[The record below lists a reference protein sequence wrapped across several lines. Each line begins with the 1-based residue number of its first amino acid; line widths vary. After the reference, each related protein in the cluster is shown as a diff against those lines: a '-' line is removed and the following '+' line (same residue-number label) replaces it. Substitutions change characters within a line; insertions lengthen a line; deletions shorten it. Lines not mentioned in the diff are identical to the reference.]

1 MNKQHEEWENISLE
15 KLKDALNVRG
25 YEYEKLLGEGSYG
38 VRVVQAKC
46 LTEETKNTSKCP
58 TDKPENTCAIKC
70 LPALS
75 DKWARYR
82 QRELDSLKVNG
93 ISHDNI
99 VKYSRYWTITIDKS
113 QFLFIRME
121 LCQVNLWEFVY
132 NNQIEG
138 AEIIKAQGPTRCYQ
152 QVFPQILK
160 GLVAIH
166 DKMRWVH
173 RDIHP
178 GNILIADP
186 EPKEI
191 GEIRVKIADFGLA
204 RKIPSIIDT
213 SPSLTEAPKME
224 ELSPHVG
231 NKLFRAP
238 ELDTQYYDHTVDLY
252 SAGIVL
258 YFLSRYLAVK
268 GQWTKEIKAFRDGK
282 RRSEDLFH
290 QDDKDLVRLIQ
301 LLMQERGKR
310 PTAKEALKIAEKLAK
325 SQEPVESQILVE
337 PKKVPFLV
345 RKDSERA
352 ADQWSIKNDNL
363 TLSGLKT
370 EIERCTG
377 VKNESQV
384 LYQKTSICGGTLIN
398 ITSDEIVRSIFEAE
412 EPVVIIVSDSTDAGN
427 REVKNFR
434 VRKNSES
441 ASKRCS
447 TKDNTLSSLKAEIQ
461 NCIEVEAESQK
472 LYQQQTKDGKDC
484 LIEITCDEN
493 VEEMFQSAEKTRHPV
508 DIIVSDPGKRDETK
522 KFLITKNGEWSS
534 KRCSIK
540 DSNVLSLKAE
550 IERQTG
556 IAAELQ
562 VLHQRQT
569 IENDKDCRI
578 EINDDQNVEDM
589 FKSAEET
596 GNRVD
601 IFVSEYAPESANE
614 LSTDAGDHA
623 GKIFLIKTDNM
634 SEPLERCLVKY
645 DALNLSSLKEEI
657 EKCTGI
663 KAESQEL
670 CEKTA
675 IHDELIKIKSDHDVQ
690 MMGQNAEASVV
701 IVSDA
706 SAESLDMYG

>member
-1 MNKQHEEWENISLE
+1 MNEQQKKQENTSLG
-15 KLKDALNVRG
+15 KLADALNDRG
-25 YEYEKLLGEGSYG
+25 YQYEMLLGEGNYG

-46 LTEETKNTSKCP
+46 LTEETKNTY
-58 TDKPENTCAIKC
+58 AIKC
-70 LPALS
+70 FPVLS
-75 DKWARYR
+75 DERVRYR
-82 QRELDSLKVNG
+82 ERELKILEKDD
-93 ISHDNI
+93 ISHENI
-99 VKYSRYWTITIDKS
+99 VEYSGYWTITIDKS

-132 NNQIEG
+132 KNKIEG
-138 AEIIKAQGPTRCYQ
+138 AEIIKAQGPTRFYQ

-166 DKMRWVH
+166 DKMEWVH

-178 GNILIADP
+178 GNILIANPD
-186 EPKEI
+186 PKEI
-191 GEIRVKIADFGLA
+191 KEIRVKIADFGLA
-204 RKIPSIIDT
+204 REIPSIIDT
-213 SPSLTEAPKME
+213 SPSLTEASKME
-224 ELSPHVG
+224 KLSPHVG

-238 ELDTQYYDHTVDLY
+238 ELDTQYYDHKVDLY

-268 GQWTKEIKAFRDGK
+268 GQWKKEIKAFRDGK

-290 QDDKDLVRLIQ
+290 QDDKNLVRLIQ

-310 PTAKEALKIAEKLAK
+310 PTAKEALKIAEKLAESK
-325 SQEPVESQILVE
+325 KLAESQEPVESQILVE
-337 PKKVPFLV
+337 PKKVPFFV

-352 ADQWSIKNDNL
+352 ADRWSIKNDNL

-384 LYQKTSICGGTLIN
+384 LYQKTSICGETLIN

-412 EPVVIIVSDSTDAGN
+412 EPVVIIASDSTDAGN

-434 VRKNSES
+434 VRKNGES

-461 NCIEVEAESQK
+461 NCIKVEAESQV
-472 LYQQQTKDGKDC
+472 LYQQQTKGGKDC
-484 LIEITCDEN
+484 FIEITCDEN
-493 VEEMFQSAEKTRHPV
+493 VEEMFQSAEKTQHPV
-508 DIIVSDPGKRDETK
+508 DIIVSDPGKRDEAK

-540 DSNVLSLKAE
+540 DSNFLSLKAE

-569 IENDKDCRI
+569 IENDNNCRI

-589 FKSAEET
+589 FKSAKEK
-596 GNRVD
+596 GNRPD

-614 LSTDAGDHA
+614 VSTDAGDHA
-623 GKIFLIKTDNM
+623 GKIFLIKSDNK

>member
-1 MNKQHEEWENISLE
+1 MNEQQKEWKNIWLE
-15 KLKDALNVRG
+15 KLKDALNNRG
-25 YEYEKLLGEGSYG
+25 YQYEMPLGKGSYG
-38 VRVVQAKC
+38 LVVRAKC
-46 LTEETKNTSKCP
+46 LTEENIY
-58 TDKPENTCAIKC
+58 AIKC
-70 LPALS
+70 LPVLS
-75 DKWARYR
+75 DERVRYR
-82 QRELDSLKVNG
+82 ERELEILEDG
-93 ISHDNI
+93 ISHENI
-99 VKYSRYWTITIDKS
+99 VKYSGHWTRTIDKS
-113 QFLFIRME
+113 QFQFIRME
-121 LCQVNLWEFVY
+121 LCRVNLRAFVY
-132 NNQIEG
+132 SNQMG
-138 AEIIKAQGPTRCYQ
+138 NAEIIKAQGPPRFYQ

-166 DKMRWVH
+166 RMGWVH

-178 GNILIADP
+178 GNILIANP
-186 EPKEI
+186 NPKEI
-191 GEIRVKIADFGLA
+191 KEIRVKIADFGLA
-204 RKIPSIIDT
+204 REIPSIIDT
-213 SPSLTEAPKME
+213 SPSLTEASKME
-224 ELSPHVG
+224 KLSPRVG
-231 NKLFRAP
+231 NKLFRET
-238 ELDTQYYDHTVDLY
+238 ELDTQYYDHDVDLY

-268 GQWTKEIKAFRDGK
+268 KQWPEEIQAFRDGK
-282 RRSEDLFH
+282 RRSENLFH
-290 QDDKDLVRLIQ
+290 QDDKNLVRLIQ
-301 LLMQERGKR
+301 SLMQERGKR
-310 PTAKEALKIAEKLAK
+310 PTAKEALKIAEKLAE

-337 PKKVPFLV
+337 PKKVPFFV

-384 LYQKTSICGGTLIN
+384 LYQKTSIRGGTLIN
-398 ITSDEIVRSIFEAE
+398 ITSDEIVQSMFTAR
-412 EPVVIIVSDSTDAGN
+412 EPVVIIVSDTTDAGN

-434 VRKNSES
+434 VRKKGES

-461 NCIEVEAESQK
+461 NCIKVEAESQV
-472 LYQQQTKDGKDC
+472 LHQQQTKGGKDC
-484 LIEITCDEN
+484 FIEITCDEN
-493 VEEMFQSAEKTRHPV
+493 VEEMFQSAEKTRNPV
-508 DIIVSDPGKRDETK
+508 DIIVSDAGKRDEAK

-540 DSNVLSLKAE
+540 DSNLLSLKAE

-556 IAAELQ
+556 IAADSQ
-562 VLHQRQT
+562 VLHQQT
-569 IENDKDCRI
+569 IENNKDCLI
-578 EINDDQNVEDM
+578 EINCDENVDDM
-589 FKSAEET
+589 FKSAEEK
-596 GNRVD
+596 GNRID

-614 LSTDAGDHA
+614 VSTDAGDHA

-634 SEPLERCLVKY
+634 SEPLERCFIKY

-657 EKCTGI
+657 EKRTGI